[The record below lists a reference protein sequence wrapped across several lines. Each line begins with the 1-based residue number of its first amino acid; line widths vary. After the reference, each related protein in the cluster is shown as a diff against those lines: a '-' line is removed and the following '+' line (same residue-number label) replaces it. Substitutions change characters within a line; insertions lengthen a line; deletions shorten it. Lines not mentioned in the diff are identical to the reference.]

1 MRAALVLTALAI
13 ALGGCV
19 NTPVGRTP
27 EWANT
32 EGYPNMRE
40 VPAGGTSANTS
51 SAHWNGVEADL
62 LAARAA
68 AEANPRA
75 QAPATQEDP
84 QAFLE
89 EARREIETTRNSH
102 NPY

>member
-1 MRAALVLTALAI
+1 MRAALVLSALAI

-19 NTPVGRTP
+19 NTTVGGTP
-27 EWANT
+27 DWANA
-32 EGYPNMRE
+32 EGFPNLRE

-51 SAHWNGVEADL
+51 AAHWDGVEADL
-62 LAARAA
+62 LAAREAA
-68 AEANPRA
+68 QANPRA
-75 QAPATQEDP
+75 QEPATQEDP
-84 QAFLE
+84 QAFLD

>member
-1 MRAALVLTALAI
+1 MRAALVLTAFAI
-13 ALGGCV
+13 ALAGCV
-19 NTPVGRTP
+19 NTPVGGTP

-32 EGYPNMRE
+32 EGYPNLRE
-40 VPAGGTSANTS
+40 VPSGGTSANTS
-51 SAHWNGVEADL
+51 AAHWNGVESEL

-75 QAPATQEDP
+75 NAPATEEDP
-84 QAFLE
+84 QAFLD

>member
-32 EGYPNMRE
+32 EGYPNLRE

-62 LAARAA
+62 LAARTSAG
-68 AEANPRA
+68 
-75 QAPATQEDP
+75 D
-84 QAFLE
+84 
-89 EARREIETTRNSH
+89 ARRSASI
-102 NPY
+102 P

>member
-1 MRAALVLTALAI
+1 MRGALVLTALAI

-32 EGYPNMRE
+32 EGYPNLRE

>member
-32 EGYPNMRE
+32 EGYPNLRE

-75 QAPATQEDP
+75 QARATQEDP